1 MKAKELRKLSLEELL
16 KKEEELRRQ
25 ILILRFK
32 KQIEGL
38 KDKMAI
44 RKARRD
50 LARVL
55 TIIREKQME
64 EQKKQMEGQK

>member
-1 MKAKELRKLSLEELL
+1 MKAKELRKLSLQDLL
-16 KKEEELRRQ
+16 KKEEELRRE
-25 ILILRFK
+25 ILNLRFK

-44 RKARRD
+44 RKAKRD

-64 EQKKQMEGQK
+64 GQK

>member
-1 MKAKELRKLSLEELL
+1 MKAKELRKLSLEDLL

-25 ILILRFK
+25 ILTLRFK

>member
-1 MKAKELRKLSLEELL
+1 MKAKELRKLSLQDLL
-16 KKEEELRRQ
+16 KKEEELRRK
-25 ILILRFK
+25 ILSLRFK

-44 RKARRD
+44 RKAKRD

-64 EQKKQMEGQK
+64 GQK

>member
-1 MKAKELRKLSLEELL
+1 MKAKELRKLSLQDLL
-16 KKEEELRRQ
+16 KKEEELRRE
-25 ILILRFK
+25 ILNLRFK

-44 RKARRD
+44 RKTRRD

>member
-1 MKAKELRKLSLEELL
+1 MKAKELRNLSLQDLL
-16 KKEEELRRQ
+16 KKEQELRRE
-25 ILILRFK
+25 ILNLRFK

-64 EQKKQMEGQK
+64 GQK

>member
-1 MKAKELRKLSLEELL
+1 MKAKELRKLSLEDLL

-25 ILILRFK
+25 ILSLRFK

-44 RKARRD
+44 RKARKD

-64 EQKKQMEGQK
+64 GQK

>member
-1 MKAKELRKLSLEELL
+1 MKAKELRKLSLQDLL
-16 KKEEELRRQ
+16 KKEEELRRE
-25 ILILRFK
+25 ILNLRFK

-64 EQKKQMEGQK
+64 GQK

>member
-1 MKAKELRKLSLEELL
+1 MKAKELRKLSLQDLL
-16 KKEEELRRQ
+16 KKEEELRIE
-25 ILILRFK
+25 ILNLRFK

-64 EQKKQMEGQK
+64 EQK

>member
-1 MKAKELRKLSLEELL
+1 MKAKELRKLSLEDLL
-16 KKEEELRRQ
+16 KKEEELRRE
-25 ILILRFK
+25 ILRLRFK

>member
-1 MKAKELRKLSLEELL
+1 MKAKELRKLSLQDLL
-16 KKEEELRRQ
+16 KKEEELRRE
-25 ILILRFK
+25 ILNLRFK

-55 TIIREKQME
+55 TIIKE
-64 EQKKQMEGQK
+64 KQMEGQK

>member
-1 MKAKELRKLSLEELL
+1 MKAKELRKLSLEDLL

-44 RKARRD
+44 RKARKD

-64 EQKKQMEGQK
+64 GQR

>member
-44 RKARRD
+44 RKARKD

-64 EQKKQMEGQK
+64 EQKKQMEEKK

>member
-44 RKARRD
+44 RKARKD

-64 EQKKQMEGQK
+64 EQKKQMEEQK

>member
-1 MKAKELRKLSLEELL
+1 MKAKELRKLSLQDLL
-16 KKEEELRRQ
+16 KKEEELRKE
-25 ILILRFK
+25 ILNLRFK